1 MRTFKYLVLGLIIGT
16 AVGLWLGV
24 NLGKG
29 KPLLSNPF
37 NGPTLRQSLE
47 QSGTRLKD
55 KSEQLFEQ
63 GKNAVQDQMNK

>member
-1 MRTFKYLVLGLIIGT
+1 MRAFKYLLLGLIVGT

-29 KPLLSNPF
+29 KPLLSNQL
-37 NGPTLRQSLE
+37 NEPTLREQLQ
-47 QSGTRLKD
+47 QSGTRLKE
-55 KSEQLFEQ
+55 KGEKMIEQ

>member
-1 MRTFKYLVLGLIIGT
+1 MRAFKYLLLGLIVGT

-29 KPLLSNPF
+29 KPLLSNPL
-37 NGPTLRQSLE
+37 NEPTLREQLQ
-47 QSGTRLKD
+47 QSGTRLKE
-55 KSEQLFEQ
+55 KGEKMIEQ

>member
-1 MRTFKYLVLGLIIGT
+1 MRAFKYLLLGLIVGT

-37 NGPTLRQSLE
+37 NEPTLREQLQ
-47 QSGTRLKD
+47 QSGTRLKE
-55 KSEQLFEQ
+55 KGEQMIEQ